1 MENDQNIEQALAAE
15 RENFKTM
22 FEMSGDANLIFQ
34 NSAIVDCNQT
44 VVEMLGLDNKQ
55 QFLHSDFSDWLP
67 KQQPNGDDSVELM
80 QKMVLRSF
88 KNINHRF
95 ECLTKRKDGTTF
107 WVDAIFTKIK
117 YNGTNAL
124 YIVWRD
130 INNQK
135 KMEQNLMAARHEAEQ
150 ANQAKSE
157 FLANMSH
164 EIRTP
169 MNAIIGFTELLDEQV
184 NEPQLKS
191 YVKTIKSAGDTLLML
206 INDILDLSKIEAG
219 KVSSQIIAFNPHEYF
234 EDIAQIFTINTQKK
248 GLQLVLDI
256 SKDVPNSLC
265 LDINHLRQ
273 IMFNLLGN
281 AIKFSEMGE
290 VFLRVKTF
298 DANSDR
304 TGLLIEVED
313 HGIGIPEEEQ
323 ESIFET
329 FEQQSNQDR
338 NKYSGTGLGL
348 AISKK
353 LVNQMGGKITLKSQI
368 GRGSCFTISI
378 PNVPSACEV
387 PEVSRLDVAVEQ
399 AKEYI
404 FDKAVLLVVDD
415 NYHNRALVAEHFA
428 NSKVT
433 TLHAENGMDAVHCVE
448 NHKVNMVLMDI
459 RMPIMDGYQAAE
471 LIKAKHPDLPIVAL
485 TASVLKDD
493 HERIQKG
500 HFDGFLPKPIIKLR
514 LLEMVGRFLPHTEDL
529 KQHSDTPDQQ
539 VLNETELAQ
548 LPGLLVFL
556 RGPVNK
562 AWELAMATQSLKDI
576 GAFVKLLNES
586 KQRLHLQTIAQYAQ
600 TLDHHVQTFA
610 VIEIQQVMQQFK
622 SIVTQVEALQ
632 SGHES
637 DD

>member
-1 MENDQNIEQALAAE
+1 MDAKQNIEQALAAE

-22 FEMSGDANLIFQ
+22 FEMSGDVNLIFQ
-34 NSAIVDCNQT
+34 DSAIVACNQT
-44 VVEMLGLDNKQ
+44 VVKMLGLASKEE
-55 QFLHSDFSDWLP
+55 FLESDYSSWLP
-67 KQQPNGDDSVELM
+67 ENQPNGDNSIELM
-80 QKMVLRSF
+80 QRMVVKSF
-88 KNINHRF
+88 KKINHRF
-95 ECLTKRKDGTTF
+95 ECLTKRKDGSTF

-130 INNQK
+130 INEQK
-135 KMEQNLMAARHEAEQ
+135 IMEQELLAASLDAKR

-219 KVSSQIIAFNPHEYF
+219 KVKTQIIAFNPHEYF
-234 EDIAQIFTINTQKK
+234 EDIAQIFSINTQKK

-256 SKDVPNSLC
+256 DENVPKSLC

-273 IMFNLLGN
+273 IIFNLLGN

-290 VFLRVKTF
+290 VFMRINTF
-298 DANSDR
+298 DSTKDS
-304 TGLLIEVED
+304 TGLRIEIED
-313 HGIGIPEEEQ
+313 QGIGIPADEQ
-323 ESIFET
+323 DSIFQT
-329 FEQQSNQDR
+329 FEQQTNQDR

-353 LVNQMGGKITLKSQI
+353 LVKQMGGEISVESEVGQ
-368 GRGSCFTISI
+368 GSCFVVSI
-378 PNVPSACEV
+378 PNIPSACDV
-387 PEVSRLDVAVEQ
+387 PEVSELGTSVEH
-399 AKEYI
+399 AKEYV
-404 FDKAVLLVVDD
+404 FDDGVLLVVDD

-428 NSKVT
+428 NSKIT

-471 LIKAKHPDLPIVAL
+471 LIKAKHPNLPIVAL

-493 HERIQKG
+493 HDRIQQG

-514 LLEMVGRFLPHTEDL
+514 LFEMVGRFLPHHEQAL
-529 KQHSDTPDQQ
+529 HASESQQ
-539 VLNETELAQ
+539 QQQLNEHEQAQ
-548 LPGLLVFL
+548 LPELLAFL
-556 RGPVNK
+556 QGPSCK

-576 GAFVKLLNES
+576 AAFVSLL
-586 KQRLHLQTIAQYAQ
+586 KQSARLLDLQIVAQYVH
-600 TLDHHVQTFA
+600 TLNHHVDTFA
-610 VIEIQQVMQQFK
+610 VIEIQQVMQQYK
-622 SIVTQVEALQ
+622 SIITQVKALYE
-632 SGHES
+632 GGVVNE
-637 DD
+637 